1 MKMYFKMMIIN
12 LKHLPMSVKNRLLSL
27 LGKQIIARLHLEQ
40 QVMATVDSLISMRD
54 KFEDSEEKRH
64 RRRNGG
70 LVGYRPLHTRKMD
83 KILNFEVCI

>member
-1 MKMYFKMMIIN
+1 
-12 LKHLPMSVKNRLLSL
+12 
-27 LGKQIIARLHLEQ
+27 
-40 QVMATVDSLISMRD
+40 MATVDSLISMRD